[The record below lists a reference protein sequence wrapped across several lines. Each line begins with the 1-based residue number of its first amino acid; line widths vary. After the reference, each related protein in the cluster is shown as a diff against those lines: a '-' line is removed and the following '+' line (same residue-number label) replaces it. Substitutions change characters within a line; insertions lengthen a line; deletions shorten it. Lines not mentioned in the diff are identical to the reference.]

1 MYQVSQESFG
11 HFLFAKEREP
21 GAPRHMSDMKDAD
34 TRTCAD
40 SEEESYHPHT
50 HTLDV
55 AARSGCGINECRRP

>member
-1 MYQVSQESFG
+1 MYQVSRESFG

-40 SEEESYHPHT
+40 SEEESYHPPT
-50 HTLDV
+50 HTL
-55 AARSGCGINECRRP
+55 

>member
-1 MYQVSQESFG
+1 MYQVSREPFG

-40 SEEESYHPHT
+40 SEEGSYHPPT
-50 HTLDV
+50 HTLQTWRRGRD
-55 AARSGCGINECRRP
+55 AA